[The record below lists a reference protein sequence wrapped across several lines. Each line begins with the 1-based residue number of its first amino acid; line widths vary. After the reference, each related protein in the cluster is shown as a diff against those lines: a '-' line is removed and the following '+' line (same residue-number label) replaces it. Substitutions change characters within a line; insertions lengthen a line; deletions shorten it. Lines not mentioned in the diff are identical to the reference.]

1 MDKLSLTLLFFFK
14 INKSVLQRGHPSPS
28 LNSELRY
35 DRLDHWAIPQK
46 SLSSKNVK
54 WMSKVCNISVDLI
67 KMATTAKNL
76 LVLLDT
82 AITAALNTQTQ
93 EFEKQITEILVL
105 E

>member
-1 MDKLSLTLLFFFK
+1 MIDWIIGPFHRKVF
-14 INKSVLQRGHPSPS
+14 H
-28 LNSELRY
+28 
-35 DRLDHWAIPQK
+35 QK
-46 SLSSKNVK
+46 KVK

-67 KMATTAKNL
+67 EMATTAKNL